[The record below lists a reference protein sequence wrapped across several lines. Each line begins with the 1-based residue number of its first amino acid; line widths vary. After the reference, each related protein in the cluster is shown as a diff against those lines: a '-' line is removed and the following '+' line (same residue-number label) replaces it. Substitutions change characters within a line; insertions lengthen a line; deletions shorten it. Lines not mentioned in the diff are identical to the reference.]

1 MDAGHEKKQNNH
13 QTHFGQSYHSYVI
26 SMEISGYHV
35 CLVDEV
41 NIKVNTRT
49 LVASQGG

>member
-1 MDAGHEKKQNNH
+1 MQAMKKTEQPSNSLWAIIP
-13 QTHFGQSYHSYVI
+13 FLCI
-26 SMEISGYHV
+26 FMKISGYHV